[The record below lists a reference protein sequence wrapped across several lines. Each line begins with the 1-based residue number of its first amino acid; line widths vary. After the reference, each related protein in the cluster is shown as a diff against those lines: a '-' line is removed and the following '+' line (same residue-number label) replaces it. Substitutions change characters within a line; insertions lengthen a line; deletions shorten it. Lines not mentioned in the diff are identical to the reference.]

1 MKYTNLS
8 FAVACVMM
16 TSACATS
23 IHRTDENADPYE
35 SVNREIFAFNDS
47 FYENI
52 GFPIERGYR
61 KITTKDIRDRVADF
75 VANMDEPISTVNYFL
90 QLRPKETAVSVARFV
105 INSTLGLAGLFDVAS
120 GWGLEQDPTTT
131 GATLASWCIA
141 DGPYIV
147 VPFVGPSTPR
157 NLIGSSAD
165 FLADPVYW
173 MTINDANY
181 SAKINYPYTFV
192 KYTSKYESYM
202 DLYLDLTKNSVDPY
216 VTIRSAYLQNQRKYK
231 CRFAKEEE
239 APSYDFDFDIEEE

>member
-1 MKYTNLS
+1 MKYTKLTL
-8 FAVACVMM
+8 AVACIMM

-23 IHRTDENADPYE
+23 IHRNDENADPYE
-35 SVNREIFAFNDS
+35 NINREIFAFNDS
-47 FYENI
+47 FYENVA
-52 GFPIERGYR
+52 FPIERGYR
-61 KITTKDIRDRVADF
+61 KITTKDIRNRVSDF
-75 VANMDEPISTVNYFL
+75 VANMDEPISTANYLL

-120 GWGLEQDPTTT
+120 GWGLELEPTTT

-157 NLIGSSAD
+157 NFLGSSVD

-173 MTINDANY
+173 MTMNDANY
-181 SAKINYPYTFV
+181 SAKISYPYTFI

-202 DLYLDLTKNSVDPY
+202 DLYLELTKNSVDPY

-239 APSYDFDFDIEEE
+239 TPSYDFDFDIEEE